1 VPPVTSSRAAPKGP
15 PAAAPAGLSR
25 VELYRLLA
33 DPGRLQLLA
42 LCAEEAL
49 SVGEL
54 AAVLQDSQP
63 QVSRRAAPLRQA
75 GLLSAR
81 RDGTRTWLQAELGT
95 EQRDAGPLDAV
106 LADALAEGQR
116 LCREDGS
123 LARMAAV
130 VAAREERG
138 QAFFEAAPAAPAPSA
153 HPTHLAPLAALAP
166 LLPGRALAVDVG
178 AGDGPLLDVLAPLY
192 GQVLAVERSR
202 ARLAACAARVA
213 ERGYA
218 NVGLIAGSYEDAEL
232 AARVARAGGADLVFA
247 SRILHHASRPTS
259 ALAAFARLLRPGGHL
274 VVLDYLP
281 HADDEMREAQA
292 DVWLGFSPAELAARM
307 GEVGLEVVAELPI
320 PAALHP
326 GGEDAHLSWH
336 AVVARLPNP
345 AAAAPV
351 SQLPRSKNP
360 GPL

>member
-1 VPPVTSSRAAPKGP
+1 MRAATASRP
-15 PAAAPAGLSR
+15 PPGSSPALSR

-42 LCAEEAL
+42 LCAEEEL

-54 AAVLQDSQP
+54 AAVLKESQP

-81 RDGTRTWLQAELGT
+81 RDGTRTWLEAELG
-95 EQRDAGPLDAV
+95 EAPLDPV
-106 LADALAEGQR
+106 LGDALAEGRR

-123 LARMAAV
+123 LARLAAAV
-130 VAAREERG
+130 VAREERG
-138 QAFFEAAPAAPAPSA
+138 RAFFEAAPAPAPAP
-153 HPTHLAPLAALAP
+153 HPTHLAPLAALSP

-218 NVGLIAGSYEDAEL
+218 NVGLIAGSYDDPQL
-232 AARVARAGGADLVFA
+232 ASRVAAAGGADLVFA
-247 SRILHHASRPTS
+247 SRILHHASRPTQ

-281 HADDEMREAQA
+281 HADDEMREARA

-307 GEVGLEVVAELPI
+307 GEVGLHVVAELPI
-320 PAALHP
+320 PSALHP
-326 GGEDAHLSWH
+326 GGEDAHLAWH
-336 AVVARLPNP
+336 AVVGVNLPKLHPPQHNP
-345 AAAAPV
+345 
-351 SQLPRSKNP
+351 NE
-360 GPL
+360 

>member
-1 VPPVTSSRAAPKGP
+1 
-15 PAAAPAGLSR
+15 

-49 SVGEL
+49 AVGEL
-54 AAVLQDSQP
+54 AAALRDSQP

-75 GLLSAR
+75 GLLGAR
-81 RDGTRTWLQAELGT
+81 RDGTRTWLQAELG
-95 EQRDAGPLDAV
+95 EASSKLRDPV
-106 LADALAEGQR
+106 LADALEEGRR

-138 QAFFEAAPAAPAPSA
+138 QAFFDAAPDAPPATV

-166 LLPGRALAVDVG
+166 LLPGRQLAVDVG

-192 GQVLAVERSR
+192 RQVLAVERSR
-202 ARLAACAARVA
+202 TRLAACAARIA
-213 ERGYA
+213 ERGYP
-218 NVGLIAGSYEDAEL
+218 NVGLISGSYEDPEL
-232 AARVARAGGADLVFA
+232 AARVAAAGGADLVFA
-247 SRILHHASRPTS
+247 SRILHHASRPTQ
-259 ALAAFARLLRPGGHL
+259 ALAAFARLLKPGGHL

-281 HADDEMREAQA
+281 HSDDEMRETRA

-307 GEVGLEVVAELPI
+307 GEVGLDVVAELPI
-320 PAALHP
+320 PSALHP
-326 GGEDAHLSWH
+326 GGEDAHLAWH
-336 AVVARLPNP
+336 AVVAR
-345 AAAAPV
+345 APLLQ
-351 SQLPRSKNP
+351 SSRNTP
-360 GPL
+360 

>member
-1 VPPVTSSRAAPKGP
+1 MPSATAHKSPVKSP
-15 PAAAPAGLSR
+15 PAGPTVGLSR

-42 LCAEEAL
+42 LCAAEAL

-54 AAVLQDSQP
+54 AAVLRDSQP

-81 RDGTRTWLQAELGT
+81 RDGTRTWLEAELG
-95 EQRDAGPLDAV
+95 EQPLDPV

-138 QAFFEAAPAAPAPSA
+138 QAFFEAAPAEPAASA

-218 NVGLIAGSYEDAEL
+218 NVGLIAGSYEDPEL
-232 AARVARAGGADLVFA
+232 ARRVSAAGGADLVFA
-247 SRILHHASRPTS
+247 SRILHHASRPTQ
-259 ALAAFARLLRPGGHL
+259 ALASFARLLKPGGHL
-274 VVLDYLP
+274 VVLDYAP
-281 HADDEMREAQA
+281 HEDDEMREAQA

-320 PAALHP
+320 PAPLHP
-326 GGEDAHLSWH
+326 GGEDAHLAWH
-336 AVVARLPNP
+336 AVVAR
-345 AAAAPV
+345 APL
-351 SQLPRSKNP
+351 SQPSLSTPH
-360 GPL
+360 